1 MTENE
6 LRIQR
11 YFEREA
17 GDFDASYDSSKNIK
31 DVVRRASYFYN
42 KKPLE
47 NRLKALLGLVGEAGV
62 NTTILEVGC
71 GPGVYSIQLAG
82 RGATVSAVD
91 YSESMI
97 ELARQNAGRAGVR
110 VDFQQADFLRLP
122 ELQVFDCVFATGVI
136 EYIAPARQREF
147 LAKMARLSRDSVIVS
162 FPKRQVL
169 HAIIRNIW
177 LRMFKKITISFFSDA
192 DITALARGASL
203 LEVARQDAG
212 VLWVVKF
219 RHA

>member
-6 LRIQR
+6 LRIQQ

-97 ELARQNAGRAGVR
+97 ELARQN
-110 VDFQQADFLRLP
+110 
-122 ELQVFDCVFATGVI
+122 
-136 EYIAPARQREF
+136 
-147 LAKMARLSRDSVIVS
+147 
-162 FPKRQVL
+162 
-169 HAIIRNIW
+169 
-177 LRMFKKITISFFSDA
+177 
-192 DITALARGASL
+192 
-203 LEVARQDAG
+203 
-212 VLWVVKF
+212 
-219 RHA
+219 